1 MYFADAILDMVVWFS
16 MATSKV
22 TFTFDQATIAQLN
35 DAAQRLAK
43 PKSEIV
49 REAIHEYHQH
59 IGRLSELQKR
69 RMLQALEEF
78 AKRPATR
85 TKEEMDAELREI
97 RRARRDGGRGH
108 RY

>member
-1 MYFADAILDMVVWFS
+1 
-16 MATSKV
+16 MATTKV
-22 TFTFDQATIAQLN
+22 TFTFDPATIARLN

-59 IGRLSELQKR
+59 IGRLSESEKQ
-69 RMLQALEEF
+69 RMLQALDEL
-78 AKRPATR
+78 ARQPHTR
-85 TKEEMDAELREI
+85 TQAEMEAELKEI
-97 RRARRDGGRGH
+97 RRARRHGGRGH